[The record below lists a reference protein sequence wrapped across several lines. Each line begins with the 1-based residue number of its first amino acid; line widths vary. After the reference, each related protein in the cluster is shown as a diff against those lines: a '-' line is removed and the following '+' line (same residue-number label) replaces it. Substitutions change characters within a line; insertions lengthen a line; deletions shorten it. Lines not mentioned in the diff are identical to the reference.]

1 MGKELAGIIAVLL
14 LLQLAVSILHPSL
27 ESVSKCALS
36 TLSLFTTLGIILSL
50 VNGYEMPDF
59 DYDNIHNDEYYATID
74 EATERGIAME
84 LADKYKL
91 NEEKITVSIFG
102 LDVTKMRAQSIYVRI
117 DDLRI
122 DYRSVRSF
130 LKENFLLDGGSVEV
144 ELAKQ

>member
-27 ESVSKCALS
+27 ESVGKCALS

-59 DYDNIHNDEYYATID
+59 NYDNIHNDEYYATID

-91 NEEKITVSIFG
+91 NEGKITVSIFG

>member
-27 ESVSKCALS
+27 ELVSKCALS
-36 TLSLFTTLGIILSL
+36 TLSLFVTLGIVLSL

>member
-59 DYDNIHNDEYYATID
+59 NYDNIHNDEYYATID

-91 NEEKITVSIFG
+91 NEGKITVSIFG